1 MQFSLLLLAMAAVSG
16 PALAADL
23 AVTIDNVAS
32 STGSVRVALYQG
44 AERFLKQPAQR
55 ESVVAAPGKVTI
67 TFRDLPPGRY
77 AATAF
82 HDLNDNKK
90 LETDQFGRPQ
100 EPTGFSRDAKATN
113 GPPVF
118 DDAAFSVEGKTT
130 EITLRLRPGV
140 QP

>member
-1 MQFSLLLLAMAAVSG
+1 MRLSLPFLAVAVLSS
-16 PALAADL
+16 PTLAADL

-44 AERFLKQPAQR
+44 AEQFLKQPAQR
-55 ESVVAAPGKVTI
+55 ESVAAAPGKVTI

-82 HDLNDNKK
+82 HDVNDNKR

-118 DDAAFSVEGKTT
+118 DDAAFNVEGKAA